1 MHLCWNLSDSID
13 WFCTLVDF
21 QLPNQ
26 CKFFMWEDKY
36 EAYLVDNGL
45 FPFDIGI
52 PDDAV
57 ASMEALLDELKV
69 AVKEVQE
76 TMEEMKGSVIAIPPV
91 LTTMRNT
98 MNGMYGEMKGLRFGM
113 AGNVAMVNKNRC
125 LGERLM
131 MVAWSIVFLLVA
143 ILVVSLMK

>member
-21 QLPNQ
+21 QLPNH

-52 PDDAV
+52 PDDAA

-76 TMEEMKGSVIAIPPV
+76 TMEEMKGSIVAIPPV
-91 LTTMRNT
+91 LTAMRNT

-113 AGNVAMVNKNRC
+113 AGNVVNKNHRLRERMMM
-125 LGERLM
+125 LG
-131 MVAWSIVFLLVA
+131 WSIVFLLVA
-143 ILVVSLMK
+143 ILVVSLKK